1 MKNIKQLA
9 VWGLLGAAVGAASP
23 ALAAD
28 KPLKSVGVTVNNL
41 GNPYFVAI
49 AKGAEATARKIGGPD
64 VKLTAVSASYDLNT
78 QVGQIENFIAN
89 KVDMIVVNAADP
101 KGIAPVLQ
109 KARAAGIVVVAVDV
123 VAQGAN
129 ATVMSDNVAAG
140 AVSCDYMAKQIG
152 SKGNVVIINGPP
164 NSAII
169 DRVQGCK
176 QALATYKDIKLLSD
190 NQNSKGDRDGGLDVM
205 TNLLTAF
212 PKIDGVFAIDDP
224 AGIGADLAVK
234 QAHRKDVKLITAVD
248 GSPDAQNALKDST
261 GLFAET
267 AAQNPYQQA
276 AMAVQIGYD
285 IMNGKPP
292 AKLVTLLPTPPVTK
306 ANASAYGGWTA
317 N

>member
-1 MKNIKQLA
+1 MKQFKQLA
-9 VWGLLGAAVGAASP
+9 VCGVLGVAIGMGAP
-23 ALAAD
+23 AFAAD
-28 KPLKSVGVTVNNL
+28 KPLRSVGVTVNNL

-49 AKGAEATARKIGGPD
+49 AKGAEASAKKLGGPN
-64 VKLTAVSASYDLNT
+64 VKVTSVSANYDLNT

-101 KGIAPVLQ
+101 KGIAPVLR
-109 KARAAGIVVVAVDV
+109 KAHAAGIVVVAVDV
-123 VAQGAN
+123 AAEGSD

-140 AVSCDYMAKQIG
+140 GVSCEYIAKQLG
-152 SKGNVVIINGPP
+152 DKGNVVIINGPP
-164 NSAII
+164 NSAIL

-176 QALATYKDIKLLSD
+176 DVLARHKDIKLLSD

-234 QAHRKDVKLITAVD
+234 QGHRSDVKLITAVD
-248 GSPDAQNALKDST
+248 GSPDAQNALKVPAS
-261 GLFAET
+261 LFAESS
-267 AAQNPYQQA
+267 AQNPYQQA
-276 AMAVQIGYD
+276 SMAVQIGYD
-285 IMNGKPP
+285 IMNGKAP
-292 AKLVTLLPTPPVTK
+292 AKKVTLLPTPAVTK
-306 ANASAYGGWTA
+306 DNASSYGGWTA